1 MTIRTTPEKPTWP
14 PPPKLIDISRWL
26 WIGSA
31 ALATV
36 RFLVQLADRDF
47 LTSEQRKSQP
57 TFSQDEIDTAVNG
70 GIMFGL
76 LLSVGLVLIY
86 AVLANRMAR
95 GRNWARIVLTVI
107 GGAGIFFGVIRL
119 LAVGSGFAAAF
130 GVLVSPVDLV
140 IGVVTMLLD
149 GTALVLMFLPSVAG
163 HFRRA
168 PLGQQVRTP
177 GS

>member
-1 MTIRTTPEKPTWP
+1 MTIRTTREKPTFP
-14 PPPKLIDISRWL
+14 PPPKLLDISRWL

-36 RFLVQLADRDF
+36 RFLFQLADRD
-47 LTSEQRKSQP
+47 LLITEMRKSQP
-57 TFSQDEIDTAVNG
+57 NLSQDEIDSAVNG
-70 GIMFGL
+70 GILFGL
-76 LLSVGLVLIY
+76 LLGIGLVLVY

-95 GRNWARIVLTVI
+95 GHNWARIVLTVI
-107 GGAGIFFGVIRL
+107 GAAGIFFGLIRL
-119 LAVGSGFAAAF
+119 LAVGTGMAAAF
-130 GVLVSPVDLV
+130 GFAISPVDLG
-140 IGVVTMLLD
+140 IGVITMLLD

-168 PLGQQVRTP
+168 PQGQRMGTP